1 LILAVAEEIEILRAK
16 RDLLSLRCMGI
27 RYLDPAD
34 VRASQPEGGAHLRIE
49 LRDDRTV
56 LSARLKRA
64 FPLTDP
70 NSYVSIQ
77 DGKGDE
83 VGVLLSVDGLNKE
96 TRRLFDEQLDRR
108 YFTPAIHKIDI
119 LRQEAGMWK
128 FVVQTQRGP
137 TEFFV
142 RNWRDSA
149 HEIAPN
155 RWQINSVDGG
165 RFEIPDLEAIDA
177 GSRRLM
183 DQLL

>member
-1 LILAVAEEIEILRAK
+1 VGRSNYNPGK
-16 RDLLSLRCMGI
+16 RSGPDLLSLDVATGI
-27 RYLDPAD
+27 RYLDPAN
-34 VRASQPEGGAHLRIE
+34 VRAVRPPGGTHLRIE
-49 LRDDRTV
+49 LVGDRTV
-56 LSARLKRA
+56 LSGRLKRA
-64 FPLTDP
+64 FPLSDP
-70 NSYVSIQ
+70 TSYVSIQ
-77 DGKGDE
+77 DGDGHE
-83 VGVLLSVDGLNKE
+83 VGVLLTIEGLEKE

-108 YFTPAIHKIDI
+108 YFTPSIERILT

-128 FVVQTQRGP
+128 FSVETQRGP